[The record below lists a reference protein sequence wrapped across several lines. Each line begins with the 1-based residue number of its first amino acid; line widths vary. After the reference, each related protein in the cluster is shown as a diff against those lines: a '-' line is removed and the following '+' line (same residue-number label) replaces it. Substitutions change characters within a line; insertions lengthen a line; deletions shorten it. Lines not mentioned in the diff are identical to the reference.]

1 MGGSQTAT
9 RQHSPLHG
17 KISLREHLVSVRQP
31 HRNRQRSREAFRER
45 GDCKPDPAVHGC
57 PSPQHAILPQGNGLV
72 ESTNRTLKGILRK
85 IIYSNRTDW
94 DRKLQSALW
103 AYRTSFKTSIGST
116 PFRLAFG
123 LEAVM
128 PIEFKIPTV
137 RIQVQEWLPEHASR
151 LLRMEQL
158 LTLDEELL
166 ESECHLE
173 RDQVR

>member
-1 MGGSQTAT
+1 MQIVQIGTENSK
-9 RQHSPLHG
+9 RL
-17 KISLREHLVSVRQP
+17 
-31 HRNRQRSREAFRER
+31 
-45 GDCKPDPAVHGC
+45 C
-57 PSPQHAILPQGNGLV
+57 
-72 ESTNRTLKGILRK
+72 
-85 IIYSNRTDW
+85 
-94 DRKLQSALW
+94 
-103 AYRTSFKTSIGST
+103 TSFKTSIGST